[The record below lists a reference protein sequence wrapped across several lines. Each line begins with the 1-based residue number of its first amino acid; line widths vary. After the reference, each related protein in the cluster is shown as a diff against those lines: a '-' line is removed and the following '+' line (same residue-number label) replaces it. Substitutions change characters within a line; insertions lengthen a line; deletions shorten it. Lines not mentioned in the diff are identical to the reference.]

1 MISAQKRS
9 IELERFKLLLCI
21 AALFFQ
27 DDKSLEPIFLQRV
40 IWQHCNVYLPL
51 VFYQDRLQ
59 MLDPSGRLIWWHYTK
74 RIAGIWSH
82 VFPYV
87 RRHHPVVRI
96 DMLMAKSRHKL
107 RSYQENLND

>member
-1 MISAQKRS
+1 
-9 IELERFKLLLCI
+9 
-21 AALFFQ
+21 
-27 DDKSLEPIFLQRV
+27 
-40 IWQHCNVYLPL
+40 
-51 VFYQDRLQ
+51 
-59 MLDPSGRLIWWHYTK
+59 MLDPSGRHIWWHYTK

-107 RSYQENLND
+107 RSYQENQNDNELMTLTLRCGKMCLSRTLSSHQT